1 MRLEVLVESEDPK
14 IFPLNQSEILIGS
27 GDICD
32 IILDADGISRKHV
45 KVLTMA
51 DQFFVVDQ
59 GSTNGTYINEERLIP
74 GRKTD
79 FTSYFPV
86 RLGDKVFLT
95 LLSDEEAADSDL
107 SSFAKKM
114 EEHQRTVILDSS
126 DSSDST
132 RAFSVNQLNKT
143 SKTLELQQA
152 KKSRSAAVKKKAAV
166 TQNKNE
172 KSGMGLSLIF
182 ILILIGGGVYY
193 QMFYQ
198 KAENVPVAEKKE
210 ASPVA
215 PNEKVTT
222 PGPVQEAPKIEWKI
236 AEEDILPKAK
246 MEVYLNDL
254 KCFNPEEKFFCDLM
268 PNKSEKDGVIQVGE
282 SFVFLIEQKKLI
294 EAAKQLLQIKV
305 APQLGPESTV
315 YSLELYKVGMIL
327 GIRTL
332 LTPKNTQ
339 NFKGMNFYIAI
350 YDETATENIVKYV
363 VAVKQISIE
372 QITPFMD
379 DFNISRVR
387 EFGSRAIQDSEIY
400 YTFY

>member
-132 RAFSVNQLNKT
+132 RAFSFNQLNKT

-182 ILILIGGGVYY
+182 VLILIGGGVYY